1 MDKEASPGGT
11 LESLRDENR
20 RLHRAVE
27 ELSVLNDLAR
37 AIGASFNSQEIM
49 QTIIRRSLKAV
60 GAEQGVITLVD
71 RSNPEP
77 SVTLVRTMVSS
88 SQHEQFHLNQSLLGW
103 MYLNKKPL
111 IVSDPGTDERFQ
123 GIKWDEDI
131 RSLLCVP
138 LMVKSALTG
147 VLTVY
152 NKKDGQKFSDDDQ
165 RLLAI
170 IGGQSAQIVENARLF
185 EEEKQLLK
193 IQEEITLASRIQTDL
208 LPKSSPQIPG
218 YEIAGRNIPAQVVGG
233 DYFDFVQIDEHRW
246 AICLG
251 DVSGKGL
258 PASLLMASTQATLRS
273 QFLLKSTPKE
283 SLERSNILLYRTTSP
298 EKFVTLFLGILD
310 VEHHR
315 LTYCNAGH
323 DNPFWLRGQKPMHRL
338 GTGGLVLGIADSF
351 PYEEEMIPMDPGDTI
366 VIYSDGITE
375 SINAQEEF
383 YGEQGLISVLE
394 RHSGESAQGLMQ
406 RIIDSAKGHAGLH
419 PQADDMTV
427 VVVKRLSH

>member
-1 MDKEASPGGT
+1 MAEDSLSGGT
-11 LESLRDENR
+11 IDSLRDENR
-20 RLHRAVE
+20 RLRRAVE

-37 AIGASFNSQEIM
+37 VIGASYNSQEIM

-71 RSNPEP
+71 RNDPQP
-77 SVTLVRTMVSS
+77 AVTLVRTMVSS

-111 IVSDPGTDERFQ
+111 IVNNPGADERFQ

-131 RSLLCVP
+131 SSLLCVP

-152 NKKDGQKFSDDDQ
+152 NKKDGQEFSDDDQ

-193 IQEEITLASRIQTDL
+193 IQEEITLASKIQTDL

-218 YEIAGRNIPAQVVGG
+218 YEIVGRNTPAQVVGG
-233 DYFDFVQIDEHRW
+233 DYFDFVQIDEDRW

-283 SLERSNILLYRTTSP
+283 SLERSNVLLYRTTSP

-315 LTYCNAGH
+315 FTYCNAGH
-323 DNPFWLRGQKPMHRL
+323 DNPFWLRGQKSMQRL
-338 GTGGLVLGIADSF
+338 GTGGLVLGIAESF
-351 PYEEEMIPMDPGDTI
+351 PYEEEMIPMDHGDTI

-383 YGEQGLISVLE
+383 YGEERLTSVLE
-394 RHSGESAQGLMQ
+394 RHGRDSAQNLMQ
-406 RIIDSAKGHAGLH
+406 RIIDAAKGHAGSH
-419 PQADDMTV
+419 PQSDDMTV
-427 VVVKRLSH
+427 VVVKRLGI